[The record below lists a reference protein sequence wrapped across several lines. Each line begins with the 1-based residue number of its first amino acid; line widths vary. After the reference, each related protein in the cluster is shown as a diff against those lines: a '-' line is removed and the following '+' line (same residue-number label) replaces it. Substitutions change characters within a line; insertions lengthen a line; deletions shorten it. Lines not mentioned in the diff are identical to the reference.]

1 MLCTYRCTRLYQIL
15 TIVVRGRIT
24 RARGRVA
31 LFFLL
36 EYKLTLRR
44 SVDYCLVTE
53 YKKKE
58 TKGKSS
64 VRARAWINELTHAR
78 ARATHASCVPHWRSA
93 WEERARETRRNYKK
107 GWPRTKVTIC
117 IDRSIGPVDQPV
129 WSISPWALFSP
140 EYLIRRT
147 GDGGHMFRRVLALRQ
162 RSALRRL
169 KLQPSI
175 VAVHHHCAKP
185 EKL

>member
-64 VRARAWINELTHAR
+64 VRARAWIRTSLRTHEHAQRMLR
-78 ARATHASCVPHWRSA
+78 ACRIDVPRERNVQEKRAGIIK
-93 WEERARETRRNYKK
+93 RA
-107 GWPRTKVTIC
+107 
-117 IDRSIGPVDQPV
+117 GP
-129 WSISPWALFSP
+129 A
-140 EYLIRRT
+140 
-147 GDGGHMFRRVLALRQ
+147 Q
-162 RSALRRL
+162 R
-169 KLQPSI
+169 
-175 VAVHHHCAKP
+175 
-185 EKL
+185 